1 MMQFEERR
9 SAEILRSKVG
19 KFKNLATL
27 LNAIQGIEVET
38 LRPKIRKFKDRHDS
52 LSKSIN

>member
-19 KFKNLATL
+19 KFKNLATPL
-27 LNAIQGIEVET
+27 TAIQGIEVET

>member
-27 LNAIQGIEVET
+27 LNAIRGTTIVVET
-38 LRPKIRKFKDRHDS
+38 LRPKIRELKDRHDS
-52 LSKSIN
+52 LSK